1 MWGMEKTLEYSDLL
15 SKFEVFFSEIYYD
28 NLLKAVQAATPVIVD
43 FEDLEKFDSEV
54 ADYLLENPDEVFQAI
69 EEAVSNVDIGEP
81 IDTKIIVRFTNTPES
96 GSVAIKNVRSKH
108 IKKFVA
114 IDGIIKQASEVR
126 PEITLATF
134 ECKACGERINIMQE
148 EQQLEKP
155 YMCACGNKQGF
166 AMVAR
171 KMIDLQRLEIE
182 ESPDRLEGGAQARK
196 LAAFLQADLVDPKF
210 QKKVIPGAKVRVYG
224 IIRDIPLK
232 VEKGKE
238 TKRRDLYIEAN
249 YLETIEQ
256 EFEDLDITE
265 EDEKAIK
272 ELAQNPK
279 IYDLLTQSIAPSI
292 YGYEKIKESIALQ
305 LFGGVRKVRKDGVT
319 TRGDMHIL
327 LVGDPGAGKS
337 QLLKYVAGLAPK
349 ARYVVGKSTSGAGLT
364 ATVVKDEFMRGWA
377 LEAGALVLANKGI
390 AMIDELDK
398 MGKDDRSAM
407 HEVMEQQTVT
417 ISKANVQAT
426 LNAQTTILGAANP
439 KFGRFDPY
447 TSIPEQIDLPDTLI
461 SRFDLMFIIRD
472 VPNKETDTR
481 LVRHIL
487 KMHENPDVQQPPIE
501 SEMLRKYIAYA
512 KINIAP
518 VLTEAAQKEI
528 EKFYVSL
535 RNKYTG
541 EEQSA
546 VPIGARQLEAL
557 IRLSEASAKVRLSDK
572 VLKKDAKKAIDLLME
587 YMMAVGVDPET
598 GQLDMDR
605 LETGTTAS
613 QRNKIR
619 LLLKV
624 IAEMQEESPEKT
636 VLIEDVIAA
645 AEEQGIED
653 AEDIINKLKREGE
666 LFEPKQG
673 HIRKV

>member
-1 MWGMEKTLEYSDLL
+1 MEKGMEYSDLL
-15 SKFEVFFSEIYYD
+15 SKFEVFFSEVCYD
-28 NLLKAVQAATPVIVD
+28 ELLKAVQESEPVLVD
-43 FEDLEKFDSEV
+43 FEDLERFDSEL
-54 ADYLLENPDEVFQAI
+54 ADSLLSDPDEAFTAI
-69 EEAVSNVDIGEP
+69 DEAIVNVDIGET
-81 IDTKIIVRFTNTPES
+81 IDSKIYVRFKNTPDS
-96 GSVAIKNVRSKH
+96 NIIAIKNIRSKH
-108 IKKFVA
+108 IKKY
-114 IDGIIKQASEVR
+114 ISIEGIIKQASEVR

-134 ECKACGERINIMQE
+134 ECKACGERINIIQE
-148 EQQLEKP
+148 EQHLEKP

-166 AMVAR
+166 TMVAR
-171 KMIDLQRLEIE
+171 RMVDLQRLEVE
-182 ESPDRLEGGAQARK
+182 ESPDRLDGGSQARK
-196 LAAFLQADLVDPKF
+196 IAAFLQEDLVDPKF
-210 QKKVIPGAKVRVYG
+210 QKKVIPGAKVRIYG
-224 IIRDIPLK
+224 VVRDIPLK

-238 TKRRDLYIEAN
+238 TKRRDLFIESN

-256 EFEDLDITE
+256 EFADIDITE
-265 EDEKAIK
+265 EDEKEIK
-272 ELAQNPK
+272 KLSTNPK
-279 IYDLLTQSIAPSI
+279 IYELLTQSIAPSI

-305 LFGGVRKVRKDGVT
+305 LFGGVRKIREDGVT
-319 TRGDMHIL
+319 TRGDIHIL
-327 LVGDPGAGKS
+327 LIGDPGAGKS

-398 MGKDDRSAM
+398 MSKEDRSAM

-426 LNAQTTILGAANP
+426 LNAQATILGAANP

-447 TSIPEQIDLPDTLI
+447 TSVPEQIDLPDSLI

-472 VPNKETDTR
+472 VPNKESDTR
-481 LVRHIL
+481 LVKHIL
-487 KMHENPDVQQPPIE
+487 KLHENPESQVPPI
-501 SEMLRKYIAYA
+501 SADLLRKFIAYA
-512 KINIAP
+512 KINIKP

-535 RNKYTG
+535 RNQHSG
-541 EEQSA
+541 DEQSA
-546 VPIGARQLEAL
+546 VPIGARQLEAI
-557 IRLSEASAKVRLSDK
+557 IRLSEASAKVRLGDK
-572 VLKKDAKKAIDLLME
+572 VLKKDAKKAIGLLME
-587 YMMAVGVDPET
+587 YMMAVGIDPET

-605 LETGTTAS
+605 IESGTTTS

-624 IAEMQEESPEKT
+624 ISEMQEESPDKT

-645 AEEQGIED
+645 AEEQGIDD
-653 AEDIINKLKREGE
+653 AEGIISKLKREGE
-666 LFEPKQG
+666 LFEPKNG

>member
-1 MWGMEKTLEYSDLL
+1 MEKCMEYSDLL
-15 SKFEVFFSEIYYD
+15 SKFEVFFSEVCYD
-28 NLLKAVQAATPVIVD
+28 ELLKAVQESEPVIVD
-43 FEDLEKFDSEV
+43 FEDLERFDSEL
-54 ADYLLENPDEVFQAI
+54 ADSLLSDPDEAFQAI
-69 EEAVSNVDIGEP
+69 DEAIVNVDIGET
-81 IDTKIIVRFTNTPES
+81 IDSKIYVRFKNTPDS
-96 GSVAIKNVRSKH
+96 NIIAIKNIRSKH
-108 IKKFVA
+108 IKKY
-114 IDGIIKQASEVR
+114 ISIEGIIKQASEVR

-134 ECKACGERINIMQE
+134 ECKACGERINIIQE
-148 EQQLEKP
+148 EQHLEKP

-166 AMVAR
+166 SMVAR
-171 KMIDLQRLEIE
+171 RMVDLQRLEVE
-182 ESPDRLEGGAQARK
+182 ESPDRLDGGSQARK
-196 LAAFLQADLVDPKF
+196 IAAFLQEDLVDPKF
-210 QKKVIPGAKVRVYG
+210 QKKVIPGAKVRIYG
-224 IIRDIPLK
+224 VVRDIPLK

-238 TKRRDLYIEAN
+238 TKRRDLFIESN

-256 EFEDLDITE
+256 EFADLDITE
-265 EDEKAIK
+265 EDEKEIK
-272 ELAQNPK
+272 KLSTNPK
-279 IYDLLTQSIAPSI
+279 IYELLTQSIAPSI

-305 LFGGVRKVRKDGVT
+305 LFGGVRKIREDGVT
-319 TRGDMHIL
+319 TRGDIHIL
-327 LVGDPGAGKS
+327 LIGDPGAGKS
-337 QLLKYVAGLAPK
+337 QLLKYVSGLAPK

-398 MGKDDRSAM
+398 MSKEDRSAM

-447 TSIPEQIDLPDTLI
+447 TSVPDQIDLPDSLI

-472 VPNKETDTR
+472 VPNKESDTR
-481 LVRHIL
+481 LVKHIL
-487 KMHENPDVQQPPIE
+487 KLHENPESQKPPIPADL
-501 SEMLRKYIAYA
+501 LRKFIAYA
-512 KINIAP
+512 KINIKP

-535 RNKYTG
+535 RNQHSG
-541 EEQSA
+541 DEQSA
-546 VPIGARQLEAL
+546 VPIGARQLEAI
-557 IRLSEASAKVRLSDK
+557 IRLSEASAKVRLGDK
-572 VLKKDAKKAIDLLME
+572 VLKKDAKKAISLLME
-587 YMMAVGVDPET
+587 YMMAVGIDPET

-605 LETGTTAS
+605 IESGTTTS

-624 IAEMQEESPEKT
+624 ISEMQEESKDKT

-645 AEEQGIED
+645 AEEQGIDD
-653 AEDIINKLKREGE
+653 AEGIISKLKREGE
-666 LFEPKQG
+666 LFEPKNG